1 MKEKAIIEPSS
12 QLPQSSNSL
21 KNNEVSLIALDQL
34 PAFRM
39 LSESS
44 VNKYFLYFL
53 ETEIQMDCFRFPEAY
68 FCFGRRDF
76 SDINW

>member
-1 MKEKAIIEPSS
+1 MKENAIIEPSS

-39 LSESS
+39 IFESS
-44 VNKYFLYFL
+44 VNKYFLDLL
-53 ETEIQMDCFRFPEAY
+53 EIQIQMDCFL
-68 FCFGRRDF
+68 F
-76 SDINW
+76 S